1 MIKLSGVKRSFIVLR
16 HHAVE
21 LIDLNL
27 FVYFYTLACSDIRDL
42 NQNNSTADHYS
53 KDLSA

>member
-42 NQNNSTADHYS
+42 N
-53 KDLSA
+53 